1 MCSCP
6 LCVIIFALHHVQHG
20 YHLFQKVEGWK
31 KAESRVPKR
40 VVFLRNAIA
49 IIISVV
55 ALALI
60 VCGIVARRSKKDIAP
75 KVANFLFSL
84 LGPVIGNLLIIVAH
98 TEPLA
103 LVGRYIYAVGINIA
117 VYCML
122 DFTLEYCG
130 MKWNPTVKK
139 VLIGL
144 LTLDIIQFLLNPIF
158 GHAFSTDMVMA
169 YGAPYY
175 GVHSYWGRN
184 IHLALVY
191 TVMGAVLV
199 ILLVKTIRGAR
210 IDSEKYSIMFFLLL
224 FVAVWE
230 IFYLFSRSP
239 VKRSVIAYGIY
250 GILVFYFSL
259 YYRPQRLLDHLLAD
273 LASGMTDGLFF
284 FDGNGTCLWADEHG
298 EKLVGLNN
306 GDYSH
311 CPQKLKK
318 MFPTL
323 ELEKSEWQCD
333 RSLGERY
340 YHLAKHAVYDDRKR
354 FIGSVLSLR
363 DTTENELALQRERYI
378 ANHDPLTGLY
388 TKQHLYDRVR
398 ETIDT
403 NPDTT
408 YYVIYTDISNFKL
421 VNDIFGR
428 DFGDYALK
436 SLAEDIRSHL
446 PPSAIYGRIGS
457 DTFGFCLPEKDFDAE
472 LAEKYMTEF
481 LIENE
486 MASHRVVLHEGVF
499 PVTDRGLDVS
509 VMFDRAHI
517 AMETIKNDYKRHVAI
532 YDDAMRQKL
541 LRNQE
546 IASILPEAL
555 ASGQI
560 RPYLQA
566 IVDRDDKLV
575 GAEALVRWISPE
587 KGLIPPTDFIR
598 VMEDNGTIA
607 QLDRHMWRSSCEIL
621 KHWERIGR
629 NDLFISVN
637 ISPRD
642 FYYMDVAAELRAV
655 VREFDVPPSR
665 LRVEITE
672 TAMMDDV
679 DNRFAILQA
688 LHEDG
693 FLVEMDD
700 FGSGY
705 SSLNMLKDM
714 PVDVIKIDML
724 FLQEI
729 ERQTRTSVILRNIIN
744 MTSEL
749 GMVPLTEGIET
760 PEQYQMLSQMG
771 CRLFQGY
778 LFAKPIPVDAFEEK
792 YLNTAQ
798 A

>member
-1 MCSCP
+1 MTDRKEQNRDF
-6 LCVIIFALHHVQHG
+6 V
-20 YHLFQKVEGWK
+20 KGW
-31 KAESRVPKR
+31 
-40 VVFLRNAIA
+40 FFMRNAIA
-49 IIISVV
+49 ILIAAV
-55 ALALI
+55 AAALI
-60 VCGIVARRSKKDIAP
+60 GCGIVARRSDRDIAP

-130 MKWNPTVKK
+130 MKWNPTVQK
-139 VLIGL
+139 VLVAL
-144 LTLDIIQFLLNPIF
+144 LALDIVQFLLNPIF
-158 GHAFSTDMVMA
+158 GHAFSTEMVMA

-175 GVHSYWGRN
+175 GAHSHWGRS

-191 TVMGAVLV
+191 AVMGAVLV
-199 ILLVKTIRGAR
+199 ILLVKWIRCPR
-210 IDSEKYSIMFFLLL
+210 IYSEKYSIMFFLLL
-224 FVAVWE
+224 LVAAWE

-239 VKRSVIAYGIY
+239 VKRSVIAYGVY

-259 YYRPQRLLDHLLAD
+259 YYRPRRLLDHLLAD
-273 LASGMTDGLFF
+273 LASGMTDGLFL
-284 FDGNGTCLWADEHG
+284 FDDNGQCIWADEHG
-298 EKLVGLNN
+298 ETLVGVTN
-306 GDYSH
+306 GDYSR
-311 CPQKLKK
+311 CPEKLRK
-318 MFPTL
+318 MFPGL
-323 ELEKSEWQCD
+323 EIEGDEWQCD

-340 YHLAKHAVYDDRKR
+340 YHLKKHAIFDARHRV
-354 FIGSVLSLR
+354 IGTVLSLR
-363 DTTENELALQRERYI
+363 DNTENERELQRQRYI
-378 ANHDPLTGLY
+378 ANHDALTGLY
-388 TKQHLYDRVR
+388 TKEHLFERVR
-398 ETIDT
+398 GTIDA

-408 YYVIYTDISNFKL
+408 YYVIYSDICNFKL

-436 SLAEDIRSHL
+436 SLAADIRDHL

-457 DTFGFCLPEKDFDAE
+457 DTFGFCLPEEDFNAE
-472 LAEKYMTEF
+472 LAEKYMREF
-481 LIENE
+481 HIKNE
-486 MASHRVVLHEGVF
+486 MASHRIVVHEGVY
-499 PVTDRGLDVS
+499 PVTDRSMDVS

-517 AMETIKNDYKRHVAI
+517 AMDSIKNDYGRHVAI
-532 YDDAMRQKL
+532 YDDKMRQKI

-546 IASILPEAL
+546 IAALLPGAL
-555 ASGQI
+555 ASGEI

-566 IVDRDDKLV
+566 IVDRDEKLV

-587 KGLIPPTDFIR
+587 KGLIPPSDFIR

-607 QLDRHMWRSSCEIL
+607 QLDRHMWRCTCEIL

-629 NDLFISVN
+629 EDLFISVN

-642 FYYMDVAAELRAV
+642 FYYMDVVEELRAA
-655 VREFDVPPSR
+655 VRESDVPPSR

-672 TAMMDDV
+672 SAMMDDV
-679 DNRFAILQA
+679 ENRFAILRT
-688 LHEDG
+688 LHNDG

-705 SSLNMLKDM
+705 SSLNLLKDM

-724 FLQEI
+724 FLREMQ
-729 ERQTRTSVILRNIIN
+729 RQTRTSVILRNVIN
-744 MTSEL
+744 MASEL
-749 GMVPLTEGIET
+749 GMVPLTEGVET
-760 PEQYQMLSQMG
+760 GEQYRMLSQMG
-771 CRLFQGY
+771 CTLFQGY
-778 LFAKPIPVDAFEEK
+778 LFAKPMPVDAFEAAF
-792 YLNTAQ
+792 LGTPPA